1 MQEISYKV
9 LYRKWR
15 PKIFDEV
22 VGQKNVTDIL
32 KSQIISGRIPH
43 ALMFCG
49 VRGTGKTSCAK
60 IFAKAVN
67 CLENN
72 DGNPCLKCQNCKK
85 IENGNVIDV
94 YEIDAAS
101 NNGVENIRT
110 IREESN
116 FVSSELKFKVYIVD
130 EFHMLSSGAFNAFL
144 RTLEEPQK
152 NVIFILAT
160 TEFNKIPKTIVSRCQ
175 KFDFHRI
182 PNDIIVDRLRFV
194 SEKEN
199 ININSEALDL
209 IAKNSDGAM
218 RDALS
223 ILDQC
228 SNYEKIDKNKIN
240 EILGLSGSQYIENL
254 IENIINSNLKKSV
267 EIIEDLFYQGRNLAR
282 ECENMINFFH
292 DIIFFHASGEFLEN
306 SLNTKDSILN
316 LSKNISLKKAILCF
330 KILEECYFQM
340 SKSSSQRAEL
350 EIAII
355 EIFNKLNNNS
365 EIKPTKP
372 VMDISSGGAGE
383 STSDLIFKSQKN
395 SNEPKIEIAPKK
407 ISISTASA
415 VESTTKI
422 KNNFCTLDCW
432 QNILEEIKNKVSN
445 SLFQMLIKS
454 NAYVKDNNLFIDTNN
469 ITFGM
474 VKKFYPEVSG
484 IVEKILGKTYK
495 ICRLESEI
503 SNLESLKLEFESQDF
518 KNSNPEFKNEDS
530 NDSDIDSL
538 IERANQFGIDI
549 KIN

>member
-1 MQEISYKV
+1 MQENSYKV

-182 PNDIIVDRLRFV
+182 PNDIIADRLRFV

-240 EILGLSGSQYIENL
+240 KILGLSGSQYIENL

-267 EIIEDLFYQGRNLAR
+267 EIIEDLFYQGKNLAR

-383 STSDLIFKSQKN
+383 NTSDLIFKSQKN
-395 SNEPKIEIAPKK
+395 SNEPKIEIASKK
-407 ISISTASA
+407 ISISTVSA
-415 VESTTKI
+415 AERTAKI
-422 KNNFCTLDCW
+422 KNNFRTLDCW

-445 SLFQMLIKS
+445 SLFQMLGK
-454 NAYVKDNNLFIDTNN
+454 
-469 ITFGM
+469 
-474 VKKFYPEVSG
+474 
-484 IVEKILGKTYK
+484 KILPG
-495 ICRLESEI
+495 
-503 SNLESLKLEFESQDF
+503 SQR
-518 KNSNPEFKNEDS
+518 DS
-530 NDSDIDSL
+530 
-538 IERANQFGIDI
+538 
-549 KIN
+549 